1 MLTTI
6 WNTVLYYPI
15 LNLMVSFYH
24 LFGDNLGLA
33 IIAIA
38 IILRLIL
45 IPFTRSQTN
54 MTKKM
59 SSLKPQLEELQKKYA
74 NNKEKLSQEQ
84 VKLYKKVGYNP
95 LGCLVSFIPQLIIL
109 SVLIAVLRAVTSNTF
124 EGLYPFVKEWAFG
137 AGDVFISTKFIVWD
151 LARQFKGNIDGEQL
165 SKISEF
171 MKYSPWQ
178 IIELSRDGTI
188 SREVMSII
196 SKYGI
201 SNQYG
206 LTSIYSIYYMILI
219 ALVGVSQFFTSKFTQ
234 AIQNPMGTTT
244 PAPQKSKKGDAPS
257 MEGMQKQMSKSM
269 NFLLPAMTI
278 FFAISYPAA
287 LSLYW
292 VVQSV
297 MLIAQYFILDF
308 DKTKAGVQ
316 NLFTKVVDKAKKRR

>member
-1 MLTTI
+1 
-6 WNTVLYYPI
+6 
-15 LNLMVSFYH
+15 MVSFYH

-59 SSLKPQLEELQKKYA
+59 ASLRPQLEELQKKYA
-74 NNKEKLSQEQ
+74 NNREKLSQEQ

-124 EGLYPFVKEWAFG
+124 EGLYPFVKDWVFG
-137 AGDVFISTKFIVWD
+137 NGDVFINTRFLIWD
-151 LARQFKGNIDGEQL
+151 LARQFKGNVGQEEL
-165 SKISEF
+165 GKISEF
-171 MKYSPWQ
+171 MQYSPWQ
-178 IIELSRDGTI
+178 IIDLSRDGTI
-188 SREVMSII
+188 SREIMGII
-196 SKYGI
+196 SRYGI

-206 LTSIYSIYYMILI
+206 LTSIYSIYYLILVV
-219 ALVGVSQFFTSKFTQ
+219 LVGVSQFFTSKFTQ
-234 AIQNPMGTTT
+234 AIQNPNGTST
-244 PAPQKSKKGDAPS
+244 PTPKKSKTGELPS
-257 MEGMQKQMSKSM
+257 MESMQNQMSKSM
-269 NFLLPAMTI
+269 NFLLPAMTM

-287 LSLYW
+287 LGVYW
-292 VVQSV
+292 TVQSV

-308 DKTKAGVQ
+308 DKTKTGVQ
-316 NLFTKVVDKAKKRR
+316 NLFTRMVDKAKKRK

>member
-59 SSLKPQLEELQKKYA
+59 SSLRPQLEELQKKYA

-137 AGDVFISTKFIVWD
+137 TGDVFISTKFIVWD
-151 LARQFKGNIDGEQL
+151 LARQFKGNVDGEQL

-178 IIELSRDGTI
+178 IIDLSRDGTI

-206 LTSIYSIYYMILI
+206 LTSVYSIYYIILI
-219 ALVGVSQFFTSKFTQ
+219 ALVGVSQFFTSKFIQ
-234 AIQNPMGTTT
+234 AIQNPNGTPT
-244 PAPQKSKKGDAPS
+244 PAPKKSKPGEAPS

-287 LSLYW
+287 LSVYW

-316 NLFTKVVDKAKKRR
+316 NLFTRMIDKAKKRR

>member
-1 MLTTI
+1 
-6 WNTVLYYPI
+6 
-15 LNLMVSFYH
+15 MVSFYH

-59 SSLKPQLEELQKKYA
+59 SSLRPQLEELQKKYA

-109 SVLIAVLRAVTSNTF
+109 SVLIAVLRAVTNNTF
-124 EGLYPFVKEWAFG
+124 EGLYPFVKDWVFG
-137 AGDVFISTKFIVWD
+137 SGDVFINTRFLIWD
-151 LARQFKGNIDGEQL
+151 LARQFKGNVDGEQL

-178 IIELSRDGTI
+178 IIDLSRDGTI
-188 SREVMSII
+188 SREIMGII
-196 SKYGI
+196 SRYGI

-206 LTSIYSIYYMILI
+206 LTSSYSIYYMILVV
-219 ALVGVSQFFTSKFTQ
+219 LVGVSQFFTSKFTQ
-234 AIQNPMGTTT
+234 AIQNPNGT
-244 PAPQKSKKGDAPS
+244 PAPAPKKNNPGEAPS
-257 MEGMQKQMSKSM
+257 MEGMQNQMSKSM
-269 NFLLPAMTI
+269 NLLLPAMTM

-287 LSLYW
+287 LSVYW
-292 VVQSV
+292 IVQSV

-308 DKTKAGVQ
+308 DKTKKGVQ
-316 NLFTKVVDKAKKRR
+316 NLFTRMVDKAKKRR

>member
-1 MLTTI
+1 MFTTI

-24 LFGDNLGLA
+24 LFGDNLGWA

-45 IPFTRSQTN
+45 IPFTKSQAN

-109 SVLIAVLRAVTSNTF
+109 SVLIAVLRAVTNNTF

-137 AGDVFISTKFIVWD
+137 ASDVFISTKFLVWD
-151 LARQFKGNIDGEQL
+151 LARQLNGNVDGEQL
-165 SKISEF
+165 NQISEF
-171 MKYSPWQ
+171 MKYSPLQ
-178 IIELSRDGTI
+178 IIELFKDGTI
-188 SREVMSII
+188 SRETMAII

-206 LTSIYSIYYMILI
+206 LTSIHSIYYMILI
-219 ALVGVSQFFTSKFTQ
+219 ALVGISQFFTSKFTQ
-234 AIQNPMGTTT
+234 AIQNPNGITAPT
-244 PAPQKSKKGDAPS
+244 PQKSKKGDVPS
-257 MEGMQKQMSKSM
+257 MESMQKQMTKSM
-269 NFLLPAMTI
+269 NFLLPAMTV

-287 LSLYW
+287 LSFYW
-292 VVQSV
+292 TVQSV
-297 MLIAQYFILDF
+297 MLIVQYFILDF
-308 DKTKAGVQ
+308 DKTKVGVQ
-316 NLFTKVVDKAKKRR
+316 NLFTKMVDKAKKRR

>member
-45 IPFTRSQTN
+45 IPFTRNQTN

-59 SSLKPQLEELQKKYA
+59 ASLKPQLEQLQKKYA

-124 EGLYPFVKEWAFG
+124 EGLYPFVKDWVFG
-137 AGDVFISTKFIVWD
+137 AGDVFVSTKFIVWD
-151 LARQFKGNIDGEQL
+151 LARQLKGNIDEGQL
-165 SKISEF
+165 GQIAEF

-178 IIELSRDGTI
+178 IIELFKDGTI
-188 SREVMSII
+188 SREAMAII

-206 LTSIYSIYYMILI
+206 LTNIYSIYYIILVV
-219 ALVGVSQFFTSKFTQ
+219 LVGVSQFFTSKFTQ
-234 AIQNPMGTTT
+234 AIQNPMGTPA
-244 PAPQKSKKGDAPS
+244 PAPQKKKPGEAPS

-269 NFLLPAMTI
+269 NLLLPAMTM

-287 LSLYW
+287 LSVYW

-308 DKTKAGVQ
+308 DKTKTGVQ
-316 NLFTKVVDKAKKRR
+316 NLFTRMVDKTKKRR

>member
-38 IILRLIL
+38 ILLRLIL
-45 IPFTRSQTN
+45 IPFTRNQTN

-109 SVLIAVLRAVTSNTF
+109 SVLIAVLRAVTNNTF

-137 AGDVFISTKFIVWD
+137 AGDVFINTRFLLWD
-151 LARQFKGNIDGEQL
+151 LARQFKGNVGEEEL

-171 MKYSPWQ
+171 MQYSPWQ
-178 IIELSRDGTI
+178 IIDLSKDGTI
-188 SREVMSII
+188 SREIMVII
-196 SKYGI
+196 SRYGI

-206 LTSIYSIYYMILI
+206 LTSNYSIYYMALVI
-219 ALVGVSQFFTSKFTQ
+219 LVGVSQFFTSKFTQ
-234 AIQNPMGTTT
+234 VIQNPNGTPT
-244 PAPQKSKKGDAPS
+244 PAPKKNNSGELPS
-257 MEGMQKQMSKSM
+257 MEGMQQQMSKSM
-269 NFLLPAMTI
+269 NLLLPAMTM

-287 LSLYW
+287 LGVYW
-292 VVQSV
+292 IVQSV
-297 MLIAQYFILDF
+297 MLIVQYFILDF
-308 DKTKAGVQ
+308 DKTKKGVQ
-316 NLFTKVVDKAKKRR
+316 NLFTRMVDNAKKRR

>member
-109 SVLIAVLRAVTSNTF
+109 SVLIAVLRAVTSNSF

-151 LARQFKGNIDGEQL
+151 LARQFKGSVDGEQMG
-165 SKISEF
+165 KIAEF

-178 IIELSRDGTI
+178 IIDLSRDGTI
-188 SREVMSII
+188 SREIMGII

-206 LTSIYSIYYMILI
+206 LTSIYSIYYMVLI
-219 ALVGVSQFFTSKFTQ
+219 ALVGISQFFTSKFTQ
-234 AIQNPMGTTT
+234 AIQNPNVTPT
-244 PAPQKSKKGDAPS
+244 PAPKKGKPGEAPS

-287 LSLYW
+287 LSVYW
-292 VVQSV
+292 IVQSV

-316 NLFTKVVDKAKKRR
+316 NLFTRTIDKAKKKR

>member
-45 IPFTRSQTN
+45 IPFTRNQTN

-137 AGDVFISTKFIVWD
+137 AGDVFVSTKFIVWD

-165 SKISEF
+165 SQISEF
-171 MKYSPWQ
+171 VKYSPWQ
-178 IIELSRDGTI
+178 IIELFKDGTI
-188 SREVMSII
+188 SREAMAII

-219 ALVGVSQFFTSKFTQ
+219 ALVGISQFFTSKFTQ
-234 AIQNPMGTTT
+234 AIQNPTGTPT
-244 PAPQKSKKGDAPS
+244 PAPKKNKPGEAPS

-287 LSLYW
+287 LSVYW

-316 NLFTKVVDKAKKRR
+316 NLFTRVVAKAKKRR